1 MGEADE
7 KIIVQVLNGNRNAYA
22 LLVDKYKDR
31 VYSLALGIVRNR
43 ELAEE
48 IAQDAFVKA
57 FGSLKKFRKEAGF
70 STWIYR
76 ITYNTAISELRK
88 TKRTKHVVEEQFENI
103 VSARANDNIAESD
116 EKEARLEIIE
126 KAVKALPPEEQLMVT
141 LYYLEENSVQQ
152 ISKVT
157 GFFHGVAQ
165 DDRHVTC
172 LGLAN
177 LDRQAHGIVILV
189 QLAGVEELYPDIKQL
204 LFWQFGG
211 GLLQ

>member
-1 MGEADE
+1 MGETDE
-7 KIIVQVLNGNRNAYA
+7 TIIGQVLNGNRNAYA

-31 VYSLALGIVRNR
+31 VYSLALGIVRNS

-57 FGSLKKFRKEAGF
+57 FGSLRKFRKESGF

-88 TKRTKHVVEEQFENI
+88 KKRIGQVAEEQFENLASTHASETHEE
-103 VSARANDNIAESD
+103 VN
-116 EKEARLEIIE
+116 EKEARLEMIE
-126 KAVKALPPEEQLMVT
+126 KAVKSLPPEEQLMVT

-157 GFFHGVAQ
+157 GFSASNVKVKLF
-165 DDRHVTC
+165 R
-172 LGLAN
+172 LRKKL
-177 LDRQAHGIVILV
+177 RQMVETIASKEVLV
-189 QLAGVEELYPDIKQL
+189 Y
-204 LFWQFGG
+204 
-211 GLLQ
+211 

>member
-1 MGEADE
+1 MNKTASILKMGEADE
-7 KIIVQVLNGNRNAYA
+7 KIIGQVLNGNRNAYA
-22 LLVDKYKDR
+22 LLVDEYKDR

-88 TKRTKHVVEEQFENI
+88 KKKTSQVAEEQFENLA
-103 VSARANDNIAESD
+103 STQANEALAEAD
-116 EKEARLEIIE
+116 EKEARLEMIE
-126 KAVKALPPEEQLMVT
+126 KAVKELPPEEQLMVT

-157 GFFHGVAQ
+157 GFSASNVKVKLFRLRKKLRQLVENVASKE
-165 DDRHVTC
+165 
-172 LGLAN
+172 A
-177 LDRQAHGIVILV
+177 LV
-189 QLAGVEELYPDIKQL
+189 Y
-204 LFWQFGG
+204 
-211 GLLQ
+211 